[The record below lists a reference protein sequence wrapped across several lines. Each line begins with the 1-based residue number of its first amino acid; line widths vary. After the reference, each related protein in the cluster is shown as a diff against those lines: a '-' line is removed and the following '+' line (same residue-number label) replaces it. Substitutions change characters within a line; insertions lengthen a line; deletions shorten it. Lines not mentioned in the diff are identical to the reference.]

1 MDRTRLS
8 VSSKAS
14 SNGGVKLQRNLTVWG
29 GIALVVGTMI
39 GSGIFVSPTGILK
52 ESGSVGS
59 SLIIWAV
66 AGSIAT
72 LNALCYIELGL
83 LIDGTGAE
91 YTYCNDAYGSLIG
104 FRHYVGRSLL
114 WLNQLVWLLWSL
126 LSLIILLR
134 RFIQDAMHLKSSKNA
149 SLFVQS
155 CLS

>member
-59 SLIIWAV
+59 RF
-66 AGSIAT
+66 
-72 LNALCYIELGL
+72 
-83 LIDGTGAE
+83 AE
-91 YTYCNDAYGSLIG
+91 IFC
-104 FRHYVGRSLL
+104 
-114 WLNQLVWLLWSL
+114 
-126 LSLIILLR
+126 
-134 RFIQDAMHLKSSKNA
+134 
-149 SLFVQS
+149 
-155 CLS
+155 